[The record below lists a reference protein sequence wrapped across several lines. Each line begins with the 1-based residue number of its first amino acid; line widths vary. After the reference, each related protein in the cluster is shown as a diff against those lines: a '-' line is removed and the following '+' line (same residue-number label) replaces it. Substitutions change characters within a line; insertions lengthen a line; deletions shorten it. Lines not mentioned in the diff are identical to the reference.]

1 MKRDK
6 KKNFLRVIILI
17 ILYIVYVVFL
27 FWFHPFVASAAE
39 GDSETVTE
47 KAPGGKGNNVSIYCT
62 YENKYLDSKEV
73 KSRTLVA
80 NKDTEILGFLWSFE
94 SDDGVMFRQD
104 LYLATLKD
112 GEIKYGGSPAGLLSD
127 FVGVT
132 MKYKKGTLE
141 SSSAYTEKDILEEDA
156 CYYYLPDGN
165 KSYTCTVTG
174 MKIFKDRDALAAY
187 VENGSLDGM
196 IKEELDSSWYLK
208 DIRCEVTADDSPSG
222 SGGEE
227 ATYIKFFWLTDNLE
241 DGDLIEVKTRN
252 YVKKIGGDKISGFHD
267 YITWHDNISAFDNLF
282 NFTDKNGETSERAS
296 WTVGQKD
303 AVKAWFALLENKPL
317 IFKTYETDIYYFRPV
332 RNGTFGKWCK
342 VTMNRFGDS
351 GSPYIEDVEIGDMD
365 DDGEWERD
373 DGLTDENGGNH
384 GSDQGGNITTPDPDN
399 PFEGTNIAGIF
410 SYLFDFFKSIPSL
423 LGDLP
428 ALVNS
433 IIGFL
438 PLPVI
443 GFIAAGVLI
452 AIALRIVGR

>member
-6 KKNFLRVIILI
+6 KKNFLRVIIPI

-27 FWFHPFVASAAE
+27 FWFHPFVACAAE
-39 GDSETVTE
+39 GDPETVTE

-104 LYLATLKD
+104 LCLATLKD

-141 SSSAYTEKDILEEDA
+141 SSSLYTEKDILEEDA

-196 IKEELDSSWYLK
+196 IKDEIDKSWYLK
-208 DIRCEVTADDSPSG
+208 DVRFKYNLNGSPSP
-222 SGGEE
+222 E
-227 ATYIKFFWLTDNLE
+227 ADAELATIDFTWLTDNLQ
-241 DGDLIEVKTRN
+241 DGDLLEIKTHN
-252 YVKKIGGDKISGFHD
+252 YVTKLNGDKMSG
-267 YITWHDNISAFDNLF
+267 YLNYLTWRDNVSAYVG
-282 NFTDKNGETSERAS
+282 KYSMPRYGAS
-296 WTVGQKD
+296 NEWLKT
-303 AVKAWFALLENKPL
+303 LENKPL
-317 IFKTYETDIYYFRPV
+317 LPKEFDTDIYYLRPYRDGV
-332 RNGTFGKWCK
+332 YGLWYKLTMGRRANG
-342 VTMNRFGDS
+342 V
-351 GSPYIEDVEIGDMD
+351 PYIVKREYGDLDEDGNFDRD
-365 DDGEWERD
+365 DDVTENEGGDHGVDE
-373 DGLTDENGGNH
+373 DGNDI
-384 GSDQGGNITTPDPDN
+384 DPDLDN
-399 PFEGTNIAGIF
+399 PFDGTGLTGIF
-410 SYLFDFFKSIPSL
+410 KAFYDFMKSLPSL

-428 ALVNS
+428 ELVKTT
-433 IIGFL
+433 IGFL
-438 PLPVI
+438 PDWVI
-443 GFIAAGVLI
+443 GFIGI
-452 AIALRIVGR
+452 AIVVVILLRVVGR

>member
-27 FWFHPFVASAAE
+27 FWFHPFVACAAE
-39 GDSETVTE
+39 GDPETVTE

-104 LYLATLKD
+104 LCLATLKD

-132 MKYKKGTLE
+132 MKYKKDTLE
-141 SSSAYTEKDILEEDA
+141 SSSLYTEKDILEEDA

-196 IKEELDSSWYLK
+196 IKDEIDKSWYLK
-208 DIRCEVTADDSPSG
+208 DVRFKYNLNGSPSP
-222 SGGEE
+222 E
-227 ATYIKFFWLTDNLE
+227 ADAELATIDFTWLTDNLQ
-241 DGDLIEVKTRN
+241 DGDLLEIKTHN
-252 YVKKIGGDKISGFHD
+252 YVTKLNGDKMSG
-267 YITWHDNISAFDNLF
+267 YLNYLTWRDNVSAYVG
-282 NFTDKNGETSERAS
+282 KYSMPRYGAS
-296 WTVGQKD
+296 NEWLKT
-303 AVKAWFALLENKPL
+303 LENKPL
-317 IFKTYETDIYYFRPV
+317 LPKEFDTDIYYLRPYRDGV
-332 RNGTFGKWCK
+332 YGLWCK
-342 VTMNRFGDS
+342 LTMGRRANGV
-351 GSPYIEDVEIGDMD
+351 PYIAKREYGDLDEDGNFDRD
-365 DDGEWERD
+365 DDVTENEGGDHGVDE
-373 DGLTDENGGNH
+373 DGNDI
-384 GSDQGGNITTPDPDN
+384 DPDLDN
-399 PFEGTNIAGIF
+399 PFDGTGLTGIF
-410 SYLFDFFKSIPSL
+410 KAFYDFMKSLPSL

-428 ALVNS
+428 ELVKTT
-433 IIGFL
+433 IGFL
-438 PLPVI
+438 PDWVI
-443 GFIAAGVLI
+443 GFIGI
-452 AIALRIVGR
+452 AIVVVILLRVVGR

>member
-27 FWFHPFVASAAE
+27 FWFHPFVACAAE
-39 GDSETVTE
+39 GDPETVTE

-104 LYLATLKD
+104 LCLATLKD

-196 IKEELDSSWYLK
+196 IKDEIDRSWYLK
-208 DIRCEVTADDSPSG
+208 DVRFKYNLNGSPSP
-222 SGGEE
+222 E
-227 ATYIKFFWLTDNLE
+227 ADAELATIDFTWLTDNLQ
-241 DGDLIEVKTRN
+241 DGDLLEIKTHN
-252 YVKKIGGDKISGFHD
+252 YVTKLNGDKMSG
-267 YITWHDNISAFDNLF
+267 YLNYLTWRDNVSAYVG
-282 NFTDKNGETSERAS
+282 KYSMPRYGAS
-296 WTVGQKD
+296 NEWLKT
-303 AVKAWFALLENKPL
+303 LENKPL
-317 IFKTYETDIYYFRPV
+317 LPKEFDTDIYYLRPYRDGV
-332 RNGTFGKWCK
+332 YGLWCK
-342 VTMNRFGDS
+342 LTMGRRANGV
-351 GSPYIEDVEIGDMD
+351 PYIAKREYGDLDEDGNFDRD
-365 DDGEWERD
+365 DDVTENEGGDHGVDE
-373 DGLTDENGGNH
+373 DGNDI
-384 GSDQGGNITTPDPDN
+384 DPDLDN
-399 PFEGTNIAGIF
+399 PFDGTGLTGIF
-410 SYLFDFFKSIPSL
+410 KAFYDFMKSLPSL

-428 ALVNS
+428 ELVKTT
-433 IIGFL
+433 IGFL
-438 PLPVI
+438 PDWVI
-443 GFIAAGVLI
+443 GFIGI
-452 AIALRIVGR
+452 AIVVVILLRVVGR